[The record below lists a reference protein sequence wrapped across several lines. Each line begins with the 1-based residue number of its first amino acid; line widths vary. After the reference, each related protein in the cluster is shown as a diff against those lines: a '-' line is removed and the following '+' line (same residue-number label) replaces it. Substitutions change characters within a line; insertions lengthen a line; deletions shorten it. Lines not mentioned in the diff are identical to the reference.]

1 LSFAFLSAGS
11 LHRRILPDGIDGVPP
26 AGGMPGDI
34 LLGRLEMARTI
45 RLDRATC
52 LSALFALVLMAAM
65 VPAAGAAQRR
75 PRLLGTPVQRP
86 ADTVVIR
93 STPATSTTAEEPAA
107 SPAAEASELDASSVA
122 GDERAAAIPVTRTIA
137 MRSTAYCLRG
147 TMRTG
152 VRVRDGMAA
161 GDPNV
166 LPLGSVVRVSHTDGR
181 LIGVFVIMDTGG
193 AVRGN
198 KIDLWFESCREASDW
213 GTRSVAV
220 EVLDIGRT

>member
-1 LSFAFLSAGS
+1 MTRFLIAAALLLASAPAAEAQARNNGS
-11 LHRRILPDGIDGVPP
+11 D
-26 AGGMPGDI
+26 
-34 LLGRLEMARTI
+34 RTT
-45 RLDRATC
+45 RAVADADV
-52 LSALFALVLMAAM
+52 SRAVAV
-65 VPAAGAAQRR
+65 VPAAGRTNTPERMDLPRAESRSVDVERR
-75 PRLLGTPVQRP
+75 V
-86 ADTVVIR
+86 
-93 STPATSTTAEEPAA
+93 E
-107 SPAAEASELDASSVA
+107 
-122 GDERAAAIPVTRTIA
+122 

-198 KIDLWFESCREASDW
+198 KIDLWFSSCAEAEDW
-213 GTRSVAV
+213 GIRSVIT
-220 EVLDIGRT
+220 EVLDIGRAS

>member
-1 LSFAFLSAGS
+1 
-11 LHRRILPDGIDGVPP
+11 
-26 AGGMPGDI
+26 
-34 LLGRLEMARTI
+34 MARTI
-45 RLDRATC
+45 TLDRGTGRR
-52 LSALFALVLMAAM
+52 ALFVLALLAAT
-65 VPAAGAAQRR
+65 VPATSEAQRR

-93 STPATSTTAEEPAA
+93 STPMAEEEKPAA
-107 SPAAEASELDASSVA
+107 SPSLQESGFVPDAA
-122 GDERAAAIPVTRTIA
+122 GDEEAAAIPVTRTLR

-161 GDPNV
+161 GDPEV
-166 LPLGSVVRVSHTDGR
+166 LPLGSVVRVSHVDGR

-213 GTRSVAV
+213 GTRSVEV
-220 EVLDIGRT
+220 EVLDIGRA